1 MSSPIKTLGLDLDI
15 KQIEQEV
22 EALTTSLIKDRLKN
36 MVNRTVADM
45 FYDPTNPYRTGHSS
59 QLAAEQNKDLGFM
72 RKVVEGALT
81 EVALDPKWHAYAKK
95 VYDNSFEG
103 FVKEAAERKAR
114 HDANKMVFADRGERC
129 KAEKQG

>member
-15 KQIEQEV
+15 KQIEHEV

-36 MVNRTVADM
+36 MVDRTVADM

-59 QLAAEQNKDLGFM
+59 QLASEQNKDLGFM

-81 EVALDPKWHAYAKK
+81 EVALDPKWQAYAKK
-95 VYDNSFEG
+95 AYDDNFEQ
-103 FVKEAAERKAR
+103 FVKEAAERKAQ
-114 HDANKMVFADRGERC
+114 HDANKLVFADRGERH